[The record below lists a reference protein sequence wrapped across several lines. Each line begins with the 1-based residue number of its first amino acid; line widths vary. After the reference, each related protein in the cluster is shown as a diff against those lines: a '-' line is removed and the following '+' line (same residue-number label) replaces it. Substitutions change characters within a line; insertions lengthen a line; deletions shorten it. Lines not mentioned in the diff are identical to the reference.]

1 MGITITAVLTSS
13 TCISPILAEDE
24 IIAVA
29 EAENFAATAGLQPGT
44 VIYLPKDVKE
54 QISKPYTYYTIEN
67 GKQVPVNLEAVV
79 EGSTASYD
87 TLNLFFYVAGDV
99 VVYVTV

>member
-29 EAENFAATAGLQPGT
+29 EAENFAATAGLQAGT
-44 VIYLPKDVKE
+44 VIYLP
-54 QISKPYTYYTIEN
+54 
-67 GKQVPVNLEAVV
+67 
-79 EGSTASYD
+79 
-87 TLNLFFYVAGDV
+87 
-99 VVYVTV
+99 